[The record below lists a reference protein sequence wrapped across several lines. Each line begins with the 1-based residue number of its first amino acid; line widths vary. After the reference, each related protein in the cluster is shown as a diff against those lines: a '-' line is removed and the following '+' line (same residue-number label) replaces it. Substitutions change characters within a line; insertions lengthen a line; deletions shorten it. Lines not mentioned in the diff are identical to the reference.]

1 MDKIWTN
8 MNCSQSLHIVI
19 TLRDVILNFIDS
31 YKQENSSTVHNIII
45 NIESTLTD
53 LNDDH
58 FHYFINLLVHQL
70 IIIIMDMYNL
80 NYHFLP

>member
-1 MDKIWTN
+1 

-19 TLRDVILNFIDS
+19 TLRYVILNFIDS

-45 NIESTLTD
+45 NMESTLTA

-58 FHYFINLLVHQL
+58 FHYFINLL
-70 IIIIMDMYNL
+70 IY
-80 NYHFLP
+80 